1 MLFIQSDLQMRT
13 IDAIN
18 QQKIQ
23 VLTNVHLSML
33 HFNKSNK
40 LFITYDTF
48 LSLNNKPNLTISHER
63 ISLTGKLWWIQQNGL
78 YQITLK
84 KTSV

>member
-1 MLFIQSDLQMRT
+1 
-13 IDAIN
+13 
-18 QQKIQ
+18 
-23 VLTNVHLSML
+23 ML

-78 YQITLK
+78 FQITLK